1 MEPLQRRKCSFL
13 LTVLLHILVF
23 RLTVWLPS
31 IYHVSSEFL
40 SYLDFLTTTL
50 VKSLYFQMEI
60 HLGLQP
66 ESSPTSLNHYNMGRL
81 FHYTIFSGLSTV
93 IFHKSTAEGQQNW
106 FNYTKFRF
114 PICAE
119 SSGRCTCL
127 SSLTSL
133 IRSLMAVSDTTARSS
148 TNITHC
154 FTVPCR
160 HCISASKSQP

>member
-23 RLTVWLPS
+23 RLTVWLPT

-40 SYLDFLTTTL
+40 SYLDFLTTIL
-50 VKSLYFQMEI
+50 VKSLYFQVEI

-66 ESSPTSLNHYNMGRL
+66 ESSQSLNHYNMGTL

-93 IFHKSTAEGQQNW
+93 ICHKSTAEGQQVSQNW

-114 PICAE
+114 SIYAE
-119 SSGRCTCL
+119 SSGRCT
-127 SSLTSL
+127 
-133 IRSLMAVSDTTARSS
+133 
-148 TNITHC
+148 
-154 FTVPCR
+154 
-160 HCISASKSQP
+160 